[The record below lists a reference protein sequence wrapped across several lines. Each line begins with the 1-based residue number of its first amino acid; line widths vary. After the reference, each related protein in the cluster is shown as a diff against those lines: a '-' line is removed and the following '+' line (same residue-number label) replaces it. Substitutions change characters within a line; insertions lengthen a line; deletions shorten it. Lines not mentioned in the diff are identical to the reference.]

1 MLESEGD
8 KQALI
13 NRAEA
18 EKSEVI
24 LRSEAAKEDSINRAT
39 GAALRLHHG
48 ILDVAHAACQ
58 AVLRVWVHQ
67 YLHSDKSWPLP
78 AMGDKWFCS
87 FLLSCGATSCLGGGT
102 CCALWQCLG
111 LRCAMLAVLAKW

>member
-39 GAALRLHHG
+39 GAALGLHHG
-48 ILDVAHAACQ
+48 MLDADCAADQ
-58 AVLRVWVHQ
+58 AVLSTILYLYLGAPVPLDRCWPSACKRGQVSLLRLADPLRLLGDTPCSSLSNVWG
-67 YLHSDKSWPLP
+67 L
-78 AMGDKWFCS
+78 
-87 FLLSCGATSCLGGGT
+87 GALCWL
-102 CCALWQCLG
+102 C
-111 LRCAMLAVLAKW
+111 

>member
-39 GAALRLHHG
+39 GAPLCLHHG
-48 ILDVAHAACQ
+48 MPDTACADEQ
-58 AVLRVWVHQ
+58 AVLLTKP
-67 YLHSDKSWPLP
+67 YLAS
-78 AMGDKWFCS
+78 GC
-87 FLLSCGATSCLGGGT
+87 TST
-102 CCALWQCLG
+102 
-111 LRCAMLAVLAKW
+111 

>member
-1 MLESEGD
+1 MQSAQHDQSCLAISRIRCTHPEGALAAALKAEAERRKRAQVLESEGD

-39 GAALRLHHG
+39 GAALCLHHG
-48 ILDVAHAACQ
+48 MLDVARAANQ
-58 AVLRVWVHQ
+58 AVLHVWVQH
-67 YLHSDKSWPLP
+67 YLLARAGP
-78 AMGDKWFCS
+78 
-87 FLLSCGATSCLGGGT
+87 CL
-102 CCALWQCLG
+102 Q
-111 LRCAMLAVLAKW
+111 